1 MDDLELKERLI
12 RMEQLLTANKE
23 VLTLDEACRYTGIS
37 RSYMYKLTSLEKI
50 PHSKPSG
57 KMIYFDRKKL
67 DFWLLRNPK
76 PAL

>member
-1 MDDLELKERLI
+1 M
-12 RMEQLLTANKE
+12 RMEQLLTAKKE

-67 DFWLLRNPK
+67 DSWLLRNPK
-76 PAL
+76 PVL